1 MENMKL
7 NNNLECP
14 MLGLGTFMLSP
25 EDAYTS
31 TLEALK
37 MGYSLIDTANAYVNE
52 LTYHWEGD
60 VLIPDLELEDG
71 SNYQIGK
78 YGRMRQRYLFENHHA
93 MYTHLV
99 LTEKLWKHLEEVDM
113 ECNDMMDMLTVRMA
127 ERESVTE
134 HLKSVDQF
142 GWVRKMN
149 NIRSRAEEVVL
160 HDLIYMD

>member
-1 MENMKL
+1 M
-7 NNNLECP
+7 
-14 MLGLGTFMLSP
+14 
-25 EDAYTS
+25 
-31 TLEALK
+31 
-37 MGYSLIDTANAYVNE
+37 E

-78 YGRMRQRYLFENHHA
+78 YGRMRQRYLVENHHA

-127 ERESVTE
+127 EREGVTE
-134 HLKSVDQF
+134 HLKSVDQL

-160 HDLIYMD
+160 HDLIYR

>member
-1 MENMKL
+1 M
-7 NNNLECP
+7 
-14 MLGLGTFMLSP
+14 
-25 EDAYTS
+25 
-31 TLEALK
+31 
-37 MGYSLIDTANAYVNE
+37 E

-78 YGRMRQRYLFENHHA
+78 YGRMRQRKIKKNYHA

-134 HLKSVDQF
+134 HLKSVDQL

-160 HDLIYMD
+160 HDLIYR

>member
-1 MENMKL
+1 M
-7 NNNLECP
+7 
-14 MLGLGTFMLSP
+14 
-25 EDAYTS
+25 
-31 TLEALK
+31 
-37 MGYSLIDTANAYVNE
+37 
-52 LTYHWEGD
+52 
-60 VLIPDLELEDG
+60 IPDLELEDG

-78 YGRMRQRYLFENHHA
+78 YGRMRQRYLFENHYA

-127 ERESVTE
+127 EREGVTE
-134 HLKSVDQF
+134 HLKSVDQL

-149 NIRSRAEEVVL
+149 SIRSRAEEVVL

>member
-1 MENMKL
+1 M
-7 NNNLECP
+7 
-14 MLGLGTFMLSP
+14 
-25 EDAYTS
+25 
-31 TLEALK
+31 
-37 MGYSLIDTANAYVNE
+37 E

-78 YGRMRQRYLFENHHA
+78 YGRMRQRYLFENHYA

-99 LTEKLWKHLEEVDM
+99 LTEKLWKHLEEVDI
-113 ECNDMMDMLTVRMA
+113 ECNDMMDMLTARMA
-127 ERESVTE
+127 EREGVTE
-134 HLKSVDQF
+134 HLKSVDQL

>member
-1 MENMKL
+1 M
-7 NNNLECP
+7 
-14 MLGLGTFMLSP
+14 
-25 EDAYTS
+25 
-31 TLEALK
+31 
-37 MGYSLIDTANAYVNE
+37 
-52 LTYHWEGD
+52 
-60 VLIPDLELEDG
+60 IPDLELEDG

-78 YGRMRQRYLFENHHA
+78 YGKMRQRYLFENHYA

-127 ERESVTE
+127 EREGVTE
-134 HLKSVDQF
+134 HLKSVDQL